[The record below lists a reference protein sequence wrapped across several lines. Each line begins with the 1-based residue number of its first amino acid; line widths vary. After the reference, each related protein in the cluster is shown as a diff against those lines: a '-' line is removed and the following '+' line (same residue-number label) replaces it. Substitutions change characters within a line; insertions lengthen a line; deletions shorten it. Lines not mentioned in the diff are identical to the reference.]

1 MNKLILI
8 AITLLLF
15 VTSCGSRMKVAS
27 SDSSL
32 KPLLSS
38 EQARLSQYYLME
50 GIRYKAIEQ
59 HDVAFDYLT
68 KSLEVDSLNSAALF
82 VISNYYLTLND
93 PLRALNSLQKAVSVD
108 STNYWYLF
116 SSANLSQQMNLN
128 QEASEYYKRLIAG
141 HPSNP
146 ELDYSL
152 SEVYANMGEIEK
164 SIQTLDKLEEKVGPM
179 EVISLQKSRLYSSI
193 NQEDKAKEEMD
204 KLIAHFPNQI
214 HYRIL
219 MGDISLGKG
228 DLSAANSYYQS
239 AKSVDPN
246 NGQLQLSLANYYTQ
260 IGEKDSAD
268 MAIESALRNST
279 LEIESKLDILE
290 DYLKTLYLKKEG
302 MKEVESLFSILLESN
317 PQNVKLYKL
326 YASYLITEGEFSKAL
341 TNLDIAVG
349 LEPTSKE
356 LWLQALDVSFRA
368 QDFSA
373 SEKLCERALEYHPK
387 VGEFYYYR
395 SVALGVD
402 SLYSQAISVLEDGLT
417 KMENREPKFLSACY
431 THIADLYHLQDN
443 MLECFNYY
451 EKAIEVYPD
460 NASALNN
467 YAYFLSLDNVRL
479 NDAEKMSGRAVKLEP
494 ENSTYLDT
502 YAWIYFKQGNYFLA
516 KVYIEMAIR
525 NGGDKSDVI
534 IEHYGDI
541 LYQNG
546 DVDKAVEQWKLS
558 LELGSKSESIHKKIE
573 ERRYID

>member
-1 MNKLILI
+1 MNKLILT
-8 AITLLLF
+8 AITLLF
-15 VTSCGSRMKVAS
+15 IVTSCSSRLKVAS
-27 SDSSL
+27 SESST

-38 EQARLSQYYLME
+38 EQQRLSQYYLME
-50 GIRYKAIEQ
+50 GIRYKAIDQ
-59 HDVAFDYLT
+59 HDVAYDYLT
-68 KSLEVDSLNSAALF
+68 KALAVDSLNSAALF

-93 PLRALNSLQKAVSVD
+93 PLRALNSLQKAVSID

-128 QEASEYYKRLIAG
+128 QEAAQYYKRLIDG
-141 HPSNP
+141 HSFNP

-152 SEVYANMGEIEK
+152 SEVYANMGEILK
-164 SIQTLDKLEEKVGPM
+164 SIETLDGLEQKVGPM

-214 HYRIL
+214 HYRLL

-228 DLSAANSYYQS
+228 ELISAYDYYQA
-239 AKSVDPN
+239 AKKIDPN
-246 NGQLQLSLANYYTQ
+246 NGQLQLSLANYYTK

-268 MAIESALRNST
+268 MAIESALRNNT

-290 DYLKTLYLKKEG
+290 DYLKTLYLKREG
-302 MKEVESLFSILLESN
+302 MKEVETLFGILLESN

-326 YASYLITEGEFSKAL
+326 YASYLITEGQFTKAL

-356 LWLQALDVSFRA
+356 LWLQAIDVSFRA
-368 QDFSA
+368 QEFATSD
-373 SEKLCERALEYHPK
+373 KLCERALEYHPK

-395 SVALGVD
+395 SIALGVD
-402 SLYSQAISVLEDGLT
+402 SIYDKAINVLVDGLT

-443 MLECFNYY
+443 MQQCFSYY
-451 EKAIEVYPD
+451 EKAIEVHPD

-479 NDAEKMSGRAVKLEP
+479 SEAEKMSGRAVKLEP
-494 ENSTYLDT
+494 ENSTFLDT
-502 YAWIYFKQGNYFLA
+502 YAWIYFKQENYFLA

-525 NGGDKSDVI
+525 NGGDTSDVI

-541 LYQNG
+541 LYKNG
-546 DVDKAVEQWKLS
+546 DNERAIEQWKRA
-558 LELGSKSESIHKKIE
+558 LELGSQSKSLLKKIDQGK
-573 ERRYID
+573 YID